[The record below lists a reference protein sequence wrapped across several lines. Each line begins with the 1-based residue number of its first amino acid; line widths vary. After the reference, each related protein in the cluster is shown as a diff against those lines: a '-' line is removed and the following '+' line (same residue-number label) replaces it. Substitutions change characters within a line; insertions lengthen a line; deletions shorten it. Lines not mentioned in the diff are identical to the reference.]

1 MNINDLVKEIKRK
14 KSFLCL
20 GLDSDISKIPSL
32 LLNDPDPV
40 FSFNKMMLDSLNELI
55 TAVKINTAF
64 YEENGSKGWVTLEK
78 TINYINLKYPEIF
91 TIADAKRGD
100 IGNTSNKYAKAFFE
114 TLSFD
119 SITVSPY
126 MGNDSVEPF
135 LNYKNNHTILLA
147 LTSNNG
153 SKDFQFF
160 SNNSN
165 ILYKEVVN
173 RSKKWKGAENLMY
186 VVGATKSDY
195 INEIRAIVPNSFL
208 LVPGVGFQG
217 GSLKKTFENGANKQI
232 GLLVNSSRSIIYA
245 GNESDFLEKSYSV
258 AKSYQSEMEDLM
270 NNLND

>member
-1 MNINDLVKEIKRK
+1 
-14 KSFLCL
+14 
-20 GLDSDISKIPSL
+20 
-32 LLNDPDPV
+32 
-40 FSFNKMMLDSLNELI
+40 
-55 TAVKINTAF
+55 
-64 YEENGSKGWVTLEK
+64 
-78 TINYINLKYPEIF
+78 
-91 TIADAKRGD
+91 
-100 IGNTSNKYAKAFFE
+100 
-114 TLSFD
+114 
-119 SITVSPY
+119 

-232 GLLVNSSRSIIYA
+232 GLLVNCSRSIIYA